1 MNDAEK
7 IYANDKVAAQRI
19 REENE
24 KRKLEGYSQERRDE
38 KASCAQMDAR
48 STERDRS
55 TNTREQRAK
64 MSGVS
69 SGTIYR
75 KTSYKLNT
83 GYKEKATSNEVGS
96 FYTYASF
103 KWSSFF
109 ISPKIFFNSAYLFS
123 MSFKVASASGRLK
136 LIL

>member
-69 SGTIYR
+69 SGTTYNIGR
-75 KTSYKLNT
+75 NTFKLNT
-83 GYKEKATSNEVGS
+83 DIKKKLPAMKLVALILGINILFRKPLNKFLIFVPES
-96 FYTYASF
+96 SF
-103 KWSSFF
+103 KWNMQ
-109 ISPKIFFNSAYLFS
+109 IAKI
-123 MSFKVASASGRLK
+123 RR
-136 LIL
+136 

>member
-24 KRKLEGYSQERRDE
+24 KRLSEAGKKGSPNKR
-38 KASCAQMDAR
+38 CAQMDAGFIN
-48 STERDRS
+48 EDKPRDRS

-83 GYKEKATSNEVGS
+83 GYKERS
-96 FYTYASF
+96 YQQ
-103 KWSSFF
+103 
-109 ISPKIFFNSAYLFS
+109 
-123 MSFKVASASGRLK
+123 
-136 LIL
+136 